1 MKGPFDREALLERID
16 GDVELLA
23 ELFEDYLADTEE
35 HLETARSGV
44 ADKDAKVL
52 YEGAH
57 ALRGCV
63 ANFCATPA
71 FEIASEL
78 QNLAGAKNLGPA
90 PAMLTK
96 LEAEVKRLTEAL
108 RALVAEIQA

>member
-1 MKGPFDREALLERID
+1 MKGPFDREGLLERID
-16 GDVELLA
+16 GDAELLG

-35 HLETARSGV
+35 HIETARSGV

-63 ANFCATPA
+63 ANFCAGPA
-71 FEIASEL
+71 FEVASEL
-78 QNLAGAKNLGPA
+78 QNLASAGNHGAA
-90 PAMLTK
+90 PAALAK
-96 LEAEVKRLTEAL
+96 LEAEIKRLTEAL
-108 RALVAEIQA
+108 RALVTELTA